1 MRALQCCIT
10 AFQTR
15 LKIKILKKK
24 EQYKALVI
32 DCGGGTTDLT
42 SCIYDIEDN
51 KITYQLDLKTVYAN
65 GDIHFGGNNITYRIM
80 QYLKILFS
88 AYYQKQ
94 KVPFIGELFHTSST
108 EIYKYIDEFGK
119 IHYMKN

>member
-24 EQYKALVI
+24 EEYKALVI

-51 KITYQLDLKTVYAN
+51 KITYQLDLKRYMLMV
-65 GDIHFGGNNITYRIM
+65 IF
-80 QYLKILFS
+80 ILEETILLIALCS
-88 AYYQKQ
+88 
-94 KVPFIGELFHTSST
+94 I
-108 EIYKYIDEFGK
+108 
-119 IHYMKN
+119 